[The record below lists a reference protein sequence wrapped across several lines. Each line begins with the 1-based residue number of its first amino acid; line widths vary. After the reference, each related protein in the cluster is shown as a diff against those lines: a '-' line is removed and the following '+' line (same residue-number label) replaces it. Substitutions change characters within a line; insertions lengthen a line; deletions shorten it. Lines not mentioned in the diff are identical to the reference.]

1 MKKVAFWLVA
11 IIIGASTLVS
21 CDKNE
26 KVGGW
31 QHEVKLSF
39 VNKGRCICIGLLF
52 WQLNNELCS
61 DVLLAFK

>member
-26 KVGGW
+26 KVESIVDKVWDFSQSHPDG
-31 QHEVKLSF
+31 F
-39 VNKGRCICIGLLF
+39 TI
-52 WQLNNELCS
+52 
-61 DVLLAFK
+61 DVRTMTVILATQ